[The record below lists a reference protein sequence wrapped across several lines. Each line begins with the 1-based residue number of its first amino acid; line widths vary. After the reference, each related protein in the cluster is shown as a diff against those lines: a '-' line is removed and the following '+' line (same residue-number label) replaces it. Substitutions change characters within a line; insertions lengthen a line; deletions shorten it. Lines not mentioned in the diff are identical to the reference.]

1 MLPGIAGVVLAGGKS
16 RRMGKD
22 KRGIS
27 IHGKTLL
34 ERTVTVLLEIF
45 SEVLLVLAEPEE
57 EREQERV
64 KIVTDIIPGCAA
76 AGGLYTGLYYS
87 LCPQVFVVACDMP
100 FLQPAVIEFF
110 STRSPQADVVLAQLA
125 NGFQS
130 MHGVYSKKCL
140 PFLRDML
147 DAQDFR
153 VQTIATQRTL
163 NVHLISES
171 DLIPLDPQLLSFMNL
186 NSPADVEF
194 AKKIHPI

>member
-27 IHGKTLL
+27 IHGKPLL
-34 ERTVTVLLEIF
+34 DRTVTVLLEVF

-87 LCPQVFVVACDMP
+87 LCPRVFVVACDMP

-125 NGFQS
+125 NGFQP

-147 DAQDFR
+147 DAQELR
-153 VQTIATQRTL
+153 VQRIANHRTL

-171 DLIPLDPQLLSFMNL
+171 ELIPLDPQLLSFMNL

-194 AKKIHPI
+194 AKKINPI

>member
-22 KRGIS
+22 KREIS
-27 IHGKTLL
+27 IHGKPLL
-34 ERTVTVLLEIF
+34 ERTVTVLLEVF

-125 NGFQS
+125 NGFQP

-147 DAQDFR
+147 DAQDLR
-153 VQTIATQRTL
+153 VQRIANHRTL

-171 DLIPLDPQLLSFMNL
+171 ELIPLDPQLLSFMNL

-194 AKKIHPI
+194 AKKINPI